1 MTGPEL
7 IFTLGGSTVIN
18 TKLNVIFTA
27 ALFTT
32 AKTWKQSKCPP
43 TIEWIRKTWY
53 IHTMEYY
60 SSIKMDETMPF
71 AATLDGLRDYHN
83 K

>member
-7 IFTLGGSTVIN
+7 IFTLGVSTVIN

-32 AKTWKQSKCPP
+32 AKTWKQSKRSS
-43 TIEWIRKTWY
+43 TDEWI
-53 IHTMEYY
+53 
-60 SSIKMDETMPF
+60 KMTRPM
-71 AATLDGLRDYHN
+71 
-83 K
+83 

>member
-7 IFTLGGSTVIN
+7 IFTLGGSTVIK

-32 AKTWKQSKCPP
+32 AKTWKQSKCPS
-43 TIEWIRKTWY
+43 TDKKMKRMWY
-53 IHTMEYY
+53 IQAMEYY
-60 SSIKMDETMPF
+60 SDI
-71 AATLDGLRDYHN
+71 
-83 K
+83 